1 MPLNTAP
8 LERAGFHISEEDLE
22 SMFSEVLAAVLPPYP
37 SLDAREA
44 LPADELAFLQRAGVA
59 LDELAPLP
67 ADVVPP
73 EARSAGKL
81 ASILATALPVPEA
94 AARLG
99 IDASSLRHRIA
110 VPSVYAVRANG
121 AWKLPLF
128 QFTDT
133 LDAIIPGFGEL
144 APALADLHPVDVFN
158 WFTVPHVDLDIAGRR
173 VSPRAW
179 LLSGGT
185 PKRLIALVD
194 EVHGVA

>member
-22 SMFSEVLAAVLPPYP
+22 AAFSEALAAVLPPYP
-37 SLDAREA
+37 SMDAREA

>member
-1 MPLNTAP
+1 MPLNTGP
-8 LERAGFHISEEDLE
+8 LERAGFHVSEEDLE
-22 SMFSEVLAAVLPPYP
+22 AAFSEALAAVLPPYP
-37 SLDAREA
+37 STDAREA
-44 LPADELAFLQRAGVA
+44 LPADELAFLEQAGVA

-73 EARSAGKL
+73 EARTAGKL
-81 ASILATALPVPEA
+81 ASLLATALSVPEA

-99 IDASSLRHRIA
+99 IDASSLRHRVA

-158 WFTVPHVDLDIAGRR
+158 WFTLPHVDLDIAGRR

-185 PKRLIALVD
+185 PKRLIPLLD

>member
-8 LERAGFHISEEDLE
+8 LERAGFHISEEELE
-22 SMFSEVLAAVLPPYP
+22 AAFSEALAAVLPPYP
-37 SLDAREA
+37 AMDPREA
-44 LPADELAFLQRAGVA
+44 LPADELAFLQRAGLA

-73 EARSAGKL
+73 EVRTAGKL
-81 ASILATALPVPEA
+81 ASILASALPVPEA

-99 IDASSLRHRIA
+99 VDASTLRHRVA
-110 VPSVYAVRANG
+110 ARSVYAVRANG
-121 AWKLPLF
+121 VWKLPLF

-133 LDAIIPGFGEL
+133 LDAIVPGFGEL
-144 APALADLHPVDVFN
+144 APALADLHPIDVFN
-158 WFTVPHVDLDIAGRR
+158 WFTLPHVDLEVEDRR

-179 LLSGGT
+179 LLSGGN
-185 PKRLIALVD
+185 PDRLIALLD